1 MTAWQEFSRAD
12 FDSSLAP
19 KYVRQ
24 NSAAG
29 QEQLFNAGTP
39 VAATAKRRAATAQQL
54 DGQGA
59 MFGTDSNE
67 EE

>member
-12 FDSSLAP
+12 FDSALAP

-39 VAATAKRRAATAQQL
+39 VAAPKRKAGQAEL
-54 DGQGA
+54 DGQCA
-59 MFGTDSNE
+59 MFGETGEQS
-67 EE
+67 